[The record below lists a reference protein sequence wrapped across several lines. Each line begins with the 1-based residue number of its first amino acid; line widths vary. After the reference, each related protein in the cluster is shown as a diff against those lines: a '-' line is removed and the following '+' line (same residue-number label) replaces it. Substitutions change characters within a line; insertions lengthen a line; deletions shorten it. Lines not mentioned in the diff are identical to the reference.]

1 MMDSLTARA
10 IIHHKMTG
18 CWPNEI
24 LVSRCDVHHR
34 YTRISPASLRSIET
48 PDVGGKTN
56 ISFGVWIIQ
65 PVEGIFLRVEL
76 V

>member
-10 IIHHKMTG
+10 ISHYNKMG
-18 CWPNEI
+18 DWPSGI
-24 LVSRCDVHHR
+24 LQAKCDMHYR
-34 YTRISPASLRSIET
+34 FTRISPASLRSNET

-65 PVEGIFLRVEL
+65 PERGLFLRVEL